1 MEMNM
6 DFTELLIPAFFG
18 VFAFWFVFHIR
29 RRMRSADKSFAS
41 THRKIT
47 RRLAGGDETLETQE
61 KEPKAITIDDW
72 TRGRDGSRS
81 CEECGGTHAHEVR
94 VLRCPQQTGC

>member
-6 DFTELLIPAFFG
+6 DSTEFLIPAFFG

-29 RRMRSADKSFAS
+29 RRMRSADKTIAS

-61 KEPKAITIDDW
+61 KESKAITTDDW
-72 TRGRDGSRS
+72 TRGRRQVILCSGILILVVTFSVVS
-81 CEECGGTHAHEVR
+81 CIGT
-94 VLRCPQQTGC
+94 G

>member
-6 DFTELLIPAFFG
+6 DSTEFLIPAFFG

-29 RRMRSADKSFAS
+29 RRVHSAHKTFAS

-61 KEPKAITIDDW
+61 KESKAITIDDW
-72 TRGRDGSRS
+72 IRGRRQVILCSGILTLVATFSVVS
-81 CEECGGTHAHEVR
+81 CIRAG
-94 VLRCPQQTGC
+94 